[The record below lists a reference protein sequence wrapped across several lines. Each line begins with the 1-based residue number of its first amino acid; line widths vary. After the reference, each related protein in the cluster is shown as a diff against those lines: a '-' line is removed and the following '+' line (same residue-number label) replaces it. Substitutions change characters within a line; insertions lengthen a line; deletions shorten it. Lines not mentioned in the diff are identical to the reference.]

1 MKKRKIEKLYR
12 QFIKKEATFDYGIF
26 FGMLLGFGVMIK
38 ILIYAGNLLYNYIS
52 VEENKFKIGIIIVI
66 LLALFYILLFIFDAI
81 FFKKLE
87 QYNKEGKEKTNS
99 KKFLEWLLNN
109 NIEKEKIKFK
119 RVKTLKTSNE
129 VICWI
134 IRILFSAG
142 IIHLVF
148 SDILKVYNKSLDIFK
163 QKDEI
168 NYILILLIPSL
179 FKDRIK
185 EKLNKMKL
193 LEKQDFE
200 ISDYVKKYFENVEVF
215 KKFLDID
222 IRNEE
227 LIFKNINRS
236 ELGKKESE
244 LKKLDYIYKNNKL
257 IFFIKFEYLEIF
269 LYNLIS
275 PTCQKNEKQEQL
287 KEKVVS
293 KINNLDYIYM
303 NQEKIIKLVIEV
315 K

>member
-1 MKKRKIEKLYR
+1 MGKKIEKLYK
-12 QFIKKEATFDYGIF
+12 QFIKKEVTFDYKF
-26 FGMLLGFGVMIK
+26 FFEILLGLGIIIRIVIYTIK
-38 ILIYAGNLLYNYIS
+38 LLHNYIS
-52 VEENKFKIGIIIVI
+52 VKENKFKIGIIIVI
-66 LLALFYILLFIFDAI
+66 LLAIFYIILFIFDAL
-81 FFKKLE
+81 FFKKVE
-87 QYNKEGKEKTNS
+87 RYNKEGKEKTNS

-109 NIEKEKIKFK
+109 NIEKESIEFK

-134 IRILFSAG
+134 IRILISAG

-148 SDILKVYNKSLDIFK
+148 SDVLKVYNKSLDIIK

-168 NYILILLIPSL
+168 NYILIMLLPFL

-200 ISDYVKKYFENVEVF
+200 ISNYVKKYFENVEVF
-215 KKFLDID
+215 EKFLYID
-222 IRNEE
+222 VRNEE
-227 LIFKNINRS
+227 LIFKDINRN
-236 ELGKKESE
+236 ELGKKEGE
-244 LKKLDYIYKNNKL
+244 LKKLNYIYKNNKL

-269 LYNLIS
+269 LDNLILHKY
-275 PTCQKNEKQEQL
+275 QENEKQKKL
-287 KEKVVS
+287 KEKVVN
-293 KINNLDYIYM
+293 KINNLDYIYI

>member
-1 MKKRKIEKLYR
+1 M
-12 QFIKKEATFDYGIF
+12 
-26 FGMLLGFGVMIK
+26 
-38 ILIYAGNLLYNYIS
+38 
-52 VEENKFKIGIIIVI
+52 
-66 LLALFYILLFIFDAI
+66 
-81 FFKKLE
+81 
-87 QYNKEGKEKTNS
+87 
-99 KKFLEWLLNN
+99 
-109 NIEKEKIKFK
+109 
-119 RVKTLKTSNE
+119 
-129 VICWI
+129 
-134 IRILFSAG
+134 
-142 IIHLVF
+142 VF
-148 SDILKVYNKSLDIFK
+148 SDNLKVYNKSLDIFK

-244 LKKLDYIYKNNKL
+244 IKKFD
-257 IFFIKFEYLEIF
+257 
-269 LYNLIS
+269 
-275 PTCQKNEKQEQL
+275 
-287 KEKVVS
+287 
-293 KINNLDYIYM
+293 
-303 NQEKIIKLVIEV
+303 
-315 K
+315 

>member
-1 MKKRKIEKLYR
+1 M
-12 QFIKKEATFDYGIF
+12 
-26 FGMLLGFGVMIK
+26 
-38 ILIYAGNLLYNYIS
+38 
-52 VEENKFKIGIIIVI
+52 I
-66 LLALFYILLFIFDAI
+66 LLAIFYIILFIFDAL
-81 FFKKLE
+81 FFKKVE
-87 QYNKEGKEKTNS
+87 RYNKEGKEKTNS

-109 NIEKEKIKFK
+109 NIEKESIEFK

-134 IRILFSAG
+134 IRILISAG

-148 SDILKVYNKSLDIFK
+148 SDVLKVYNKSLDIIK

-168 NYILILLIPSL
+168 NYILIMLLPFL

-200 ISDYVKKYFENVEVF
+200 ISNYVKKYFENVEVF
-215 KKFLDID
+215 EKFLYID
-222 IRNEE
+222 VRNEE
-227 LIFKNINRS
+227 LIFKDINRN
-236 ELGKKESE
+236 ELGKKEGE
-244 LKKLDYIYKNNKL
+244 LKKLNYIYKNNKL

-269 LYNLIS
+269 LDNLILHKY
-275 PTCQKNEKQEQL
+275 QENEKQKKL
-287 KEKVVS
+287 KEKVVN
-293 KINNLDYIYM
+293 KINNLDYIYI

>member
-1 MKKRKIEKLYR
+1 MGKKIEKLYK
-12 QFIKKEATFDYGIF
+12 QFIKKEVIFDYKF
-26 FGMLLGFGVMIK
+26 FFEILLGSGIIIGIVIYTIK
-38 ILIYAGNLLYNYIS
+38 LLHNYIS
-52 VEENKFKIGIIIVI
+52 VKENKFKIGIIIVI
-66 LLALFYILLFIFDAI
+66 LLAIFYIILFIFDAL
-81 FFKKLE
+81 FFKKVE
-87 QYNKEGKEKTNS
+87 RYNKEGKEKTNS

-109 NIEKEKIKFK
+109 NIEKENIEFK

-134 IRILFSAG
+134 IRILISAG

-148 SDILKVYNKSLDIFK
+148 SDVLKIYNKSLDIIK

-168 NYILILLIPSL
+168 NYILIMLLPFFL
-179 FKDRIK
+179 KDKIK

-200 ISDYVKKYFENVEVF
+200 ISNYVKKYFENVEVF
-215 KKFLDID
+215 EKILDID
-222 IRNEE
+222 VRNEE
-227 LIFKNINRS
+227 LIFKDINRN
-236 ELGKKESE
+236 ELGKKEDK

-269 LYNLIS
+269 LDNLVS
-275 PTCQKNEKQEQL
+275 HKYQENEKQEQL
-287 KEKVVS
+287 KEKIVN

-303 NQEKIIKLVIEV
+303 NQEKIMKLVIEV

>member
-1 MKKRKIEKLYR
+1 MGKKIEKLYR
-12 QFIKKEATFDYGIF
+12 QFIKKEVTFDYKF
-26 FGMLLGFGVMIK
+26 FFEMLLGLLIIIGIV
-38 ILIYAGNLLYNYIS
+38 IYAVKLLCNYIS
-52 VEENKFKIGIIIVI
+52 VKENKFKIGIIIVI
-66 LLALFYILLFIFDAI
+66 LLAIFYILLFIFDAL
-81 FFKKLE
+81 FFKKVE

-109 NIEKEKIKFK
+109 NIEKENIEFK

-134 IRILFSAG
+134 IRILISAG

-148 SDILKVYNKSLDIFK
+148 SDVLKVYNKSLDIIK

-168 NYILILLIPSL
+168 NYILIMLLPFL

-185 EKLNKMKL
+185 GKLNKMKL

-200 ISDYVKKYFENVEVF
+200 ISNYVKKYFENVEVF

-222 IRNEE
+222 VRNEE
-227 LIFKNINRS
+227 LLFKDISRN

-244 LKKLDYIYKNNKL
+244 LKQLDYIYKNNKL

-269 LYNLIS
+269 LDNLIS
-275 PTCQKNEKQEQL
+275 HKYQEDEKQVQL
-287 KEKVVS
+287 KEKIVN

-303 NQEKIIKLVIEV
+303 NQEKIMKLVIEV

>member
-26 FGMLLGFGVMIK
+26 FGMLLGFVVMTK

-66 LLALFYILLFIFDAI
+66 LLAIFYILLFIFDAL
-81 FFKKLE
+81 FFKKVE
-87 QYNKEGKEKTNS
+87 RYNKEGKEKTNS

-109 NIEKEKIKFK
+109 NIEKENIEFK

-134 IRILFSAG
+134 IRILISAG

-148 SDILKVYNKSLDIFK
+148 SDVLKVYNKSLDIIK

-168 NYILILLIPSL
+168 NYILIMLLPFFL
-179 FKDRIK
+179 KDKIK

-200 ISDYVKKYFENVEVF
+200 ISNYVKKYFENVEVF
-215 KKFLDID
+215 KKFLDI
-222 IRNEE
+222 NEE
-227 LIFKNINRS
+227 LIFKDISRN

-244 LKKLDYIYKNNKL
+244 LKQLDYIYKNNKL

-269 LYNLIS
+269 LDNLIS
-275 PTCQKNEKQEQL
+275 HKYQEDEKQEQL
-287 KEKVVS
+287 KEKIVN

-303 NQEKIIKLVIEV
+303 NQEKIMKLVIEV